1 MRIQVNVYSA
11 PWSSQSSVDALTFLE
26 EALKQGHEI
35 SRVFFFFDGVYHGLS
50 SQSPAS
56 DETNFLA
63 QWQKIRDEGV
73 ELLLCIAASA
83 NRGLLDEAEA
93 KRYEK
98 EHPTIDN
105 CFSLTGLGQWAT
117 GFHDSDHIITFK

>member
-11 PWSSQSSVDALTFLE
+11 PWSNQSSVDALTFLE
-26 EALKQGHEI
+26 EMLNQGHDVT
-35 SRVFFFFDGVYHGLS
+35 RVFFFFDGVYHGLK

-56 DETNFLA
+56 DEANFLA
-63 QWQKIRDEGV
+63 KWQDIHDKGV

-83 NRGLLDEAEA
+83 NRGLLDDSEA

-98 EHPTIDN
+98 EHSTIAS